1 MNNSGDIIFLMHVS
15 YFTMLQICKLIS
27 VTWNAFPR
35 LVQNVFYDYDV
46 NSLLPICDM
55 QNSNQLD

>member
-1 MNNSGDIIFLMHVS
+1 MHVS

-35 LVQNVFYDYDV
+35 LVQNIFYDYDV